1 MWATLEMPQDPYAEA
16 FQPCFWSF
24 LTLDD
29 FFWLHPTLYL
39 IYLSLI
45 SWCRLEGNQEKQTK
59 QHHTW
64 SSAEF
69 LKLPATLIKNSE

>member
-45 SWCRLEGNQEKQTK
+45 SWCRLEGNQEK
-59 QHHTW
+59 
-64 SSAEF
+64 
-69 LKLPATLIKNSE
+69 